1 MVVGEQRGDHCRL
14 LMFFHLGGG
23 RVKLILPEF
32 GVSSGM
38 IILSDGGLLFLII
51 LAIRKRFFLMRMM
64 HVPIQIKLEIFKHI
78 PGGGVIPSRLL
89 LFYRFGRMVAST
101 RQLL

>member
-1 MVVGEQRGDHCRL
+1 MVVGKQRGDHCRL

-23 RVKLILPEF
+23 RVELILPKF
-32 GVSSGM
+32 GVPSGM
-38 IILSDGGLLFLII
+38 VILSDGGLLFLLI
-51 LAIRKRFFLMRMM
+51 LAIRKRLLLMRVM
-64 HVPIQIKLEIFKHI
+64 HVPIQIKLEIFKHV

-101 RQLL
+101 GQLL